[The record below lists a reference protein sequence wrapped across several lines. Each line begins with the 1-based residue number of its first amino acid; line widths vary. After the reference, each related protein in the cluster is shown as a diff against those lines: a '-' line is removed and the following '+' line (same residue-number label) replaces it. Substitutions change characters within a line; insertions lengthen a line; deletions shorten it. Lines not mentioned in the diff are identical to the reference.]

1 MSTLLALATT
11 DTPQISESQIR
22 THLESVNRKLE
33 AQNLQ
38 PIPVNISDWLVED
51 GMVRIYIDSIE
62 KYISELSDAIEGEN
76 RQREQKRKKIQEELD
91 SIKEKLR
98 KLKQEYDTG

>member
-1 MSTLLALATT
+1 MNSLLVLPTT

-22 THLESVNRKLE
+22 EQLTSVNRKLE

-38 PIPVNISDWLVED
+38 PIPINVSDWLVKD
-51 GMVRIYIDSIE
+51 GITQMYPDSIE

-76 RQREQKRKKIQEELD
+76 RQRKEKRKKIQEELD
-91 SIKEKLR
+91 SIKERLR